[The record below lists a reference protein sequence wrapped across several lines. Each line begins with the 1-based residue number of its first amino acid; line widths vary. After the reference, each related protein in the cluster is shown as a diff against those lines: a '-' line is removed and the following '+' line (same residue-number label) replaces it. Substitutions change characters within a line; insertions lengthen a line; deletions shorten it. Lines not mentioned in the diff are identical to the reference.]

1 VTLLFLLWIS
11 GSAAFWVGA
20 LLAQISGYPIT
31 PTVTLGAAVALT
43 LGQGA
48 ILWRL
53 RRGRD
58 LIGSVMLGFVP
69 AYLGFYLQSG
79 HWVSEVLVLGALLSL
94 AAFNALLTQRWEQEW
109 RVGADQENESTRG
122 GAARGLVFT
131 LVNIVVIAGL
141 LLVWYFPAT
150 PLPGRGGAWVL
161 ATAAVLNQEL
171 IKRKY
176 YGSYRGSIIL
186 AWMTSAFLVGLS
198 LWLLAVLTLR
208 GLG

>member
-1 VTLLFLLWIS
+1 
-11 GSAAFWVGA
+11 
-20 LLAQISGYPIT
+20 
-31 PTVTLGAAVALT
+31 
-43 LGQGA
+43 
-48 ILWRL
+48 
-53 RRGRD
+53 
-58 LIGSVMLGFVP
+58 M
-69 AYLGFYLQSG
+69 
-79 HWVSEVLVLGALLSL
+79 
-94 AAFNALLTQRWEQEW
+94 
-109 RVGADQENESTRG
+109 
-122 GAARGLVFT
+122 
-131 LVNIVVIAGL
+131 NIVVIAGL

-176 YGSYRGSIIL
+176 YASYRGSIIL